1 MDAGLQALFWFLLKK
16 RTRNSRLTAR
26 AILQRRSSKK
36 MYRIRR
42 KTKFTVLLLI
52 ALVSHFTV
60 ERSFWQIPRTST
72 WFDLTYSTYSDDQ
85 WYASFRVSKNTFQ
98 FLLLTRMWRTL
109 NNWRGAPRAH
119 KKRNR
124 TVPKKGRAFTRWKEN
139 ENLGTE
145 PFFIGSV
152 PKGVHSRLW
161 TFLGTE
167 RIQLERVKYRLHV
180 EFCRSRSSFYLGRS
194 NFFGRVNG
202 PLKKNPAVQAL
213 NWSWPQNESQ
223 KGPEVLLSWSE
234 MTLLSWIELCYQIH
248 KINDLSRWLC
258 ANWKICKIND
268 FSRWPYES

>member
-1 MDAGLQALFWFLLKK
+1 MDAGLLALFWFLLKK

-26 AILQRRSSKK
+26 AIRQRSSSEK

-42 KTKFTVLLLI
+42 KTRLTVLLLT

-60 ERSFWQIPRTST
+60 ERSFRQILRTST

-139 ENLGTE
+139 ENVGTE

-152 PKGVHSRLW
+152 AKGVHSRLW

-167 RIQLERVKYRLHV
+167 RIKLERVKYRLHV
-180 EFCRSRSSFYLGRS
+180 EFCRSRSSFYPGRS
-194 NFFGRVNG
+194 NFFARVNG
-202 PLKKNPAVQAL
+202 P
-213 NWSWPQNESQ
+213 
-223 KGPEVLLSWSE
+223 
-234 MTLLSWIELCYQIH
+234 
-248 KINDLSRWLC
+248 
-258 ANWKICKIND
+258 
-268 FSRWPYES
+268 